1 MSWGPC
7 FLYYRCPQCGKKF
20 KYATDLIP
28 EFGDDFGKCP
38 ACIFNRK
45 IISDFDASFLCKCVC
60 KPYTILIRRIEFLP

>member
-38 ACIFNRK
+38 ACGTMGILEKEGARTP
-45 IISDFDASFLCKCVC
+45 DDLD
-60 KPYTILIRRIEFLP
+60 YTEVE

>member
-28 EFGDDFGKCP
+28 EFGADFGKCP
-38 ACIFNRK
+38 ACGTMGILEKKGARTT
-45 IISDFDASFLCKCVC
+45 DDLD
-60 KPYTILIRRIEFLP
+60 YTEVE